1 MKKYNFLILTFVF
14 VLLNGCDKDEIINDI
29 IDSKITAKEKLNE
42 VLTKARA
49 DYSADA
55 QLVAIYGRDVSTTG
69 EVDLSNT
76 SSVSTFV
83 YVVQSDQLQS
93 NEFYVPVFGAGP
105 VKSPVNFSTMLS
117 FIKDTTASDVMGTVF
132 GKLATVGIDP
142 AAAYDDSP
150 LAVSKALN
158 AGGSTFLNQNAGS
171 KIDMF
176 LVPGKSIDTTLTV
189 SNTADWIVN
198 FYADNKSLVLWI
210 RGNNVTTISGN

>member
-1 MKKYNFLILTFVF
+1 MRNYIYVVLISLIVF
-14 VLLNGCDKDEIINDI
+14 IPGCDKDEIINNI
-29 IDSKITAKEKLNE
+29 IDSKITAKEKLGE
-42 VLTKARA
+42 VITKARSDFA
-49 DYSADA
+49 ADA
-55 QLVAIYGRDVSTTG
+55 QLAAIYGRDVDTAG
-69 EVDLSNT
+69 EVDISNT
-76 SSVSTFV
+76 SSLSTFV
-83 YVVQSDQLQS
+83 YVVQSDQMQS

-117 FIKDTTASDVMGTVF
+117 FIKDTTASNVMGNVF

-142 AAAYDDSP
+142 DAAYDDSP
-150 LAVSKALN
+150 QAVSKALN

-198 FYADNKSLVLWI
+198 FYSDNKSLVLWI
-210 RGNNVTTISGN
+210 RGNNVTPISGN

>member
-1 MKKYNFLILTFVF
+1 MRKYIYVVLISLIV
-14 VLLNGCDKDEIINDI
+14 VIPGCDKDEIINNI
-29 IDSKITAKEKLNE
+29 LDSKITAKEKLGE

-49 DYSADA
+49 DFAADA
-55 QLVAIYGRDVSTTG
+55 QLAAIYGRDVNTAG
-69 EVDLSNT
+69 EVDIANT
-76 SSVSTFV
+76 SSLSTFV
-83 YVVQSDQLQS
+83 YVVQSDQMQS

-117 FIKDTTASDVMGTVF
+117 FIKDTTASSVMGSVF

-150 LAVSKALN
+150 QAVSKALN
-158 AGGSTFLNQNAGS
+158 AGGNTFLNQNAGS

-198 FYADNKSLVLWI
+198 FYSENKSLVLWI

>member
-1 MKKYNFLILTFVF
+1 MRKYIYVVLISLIV
-14 VLLNGCDKDEIINDI
+14 VIHGCDKDEIINNI
-29 IDSKITAKEKLNE
+29 IDSKITAKEKLGE
-42 VLTKARA
+42 VLTKARSDFA
-49 DYSADA
+49 ADA
-55 QLVAIYGRDVSTTG
+55 QLAAIYGRDVSTAG
-69 EVDLSNT
+69 EVDIANT
-76 SSVSTFV
+76 SSLSTFV
-83 YVVQSDQLQS
+83 YVVQSDQMQS

-117 FIKDTTASDVMGTVF
+117 FIKDTTASNVMGNVF

-142 AAAYDDSP
+142 DAAYDDSP
-150 LAVSKALN
+150 QAVSKALN

-198 FYADNKSLVLWI
+198 FYSDNKSLVLWI
-210 RGNNVTTISGN
+210 RGNSVTTISGN

>member
-1 MKKYNFLILTFVF
+1 MRKYIFL
-14 VLLNGCDKDEIINDI
+14 VLISLLVIISGCDKDEIINNL
-29 IDSKITAKEKLNE
+29 IDSKITATEKLGE

-49 DYSADA
+49 DFSGDA
-55 QLVAIYGRDVSTTG
+55 LLAAIYGRDVSTTG
-69 EVDLSNT
+69 EVDLANN
-76 SSVSTFV
+76 SSLSTFV

-117 FIKDTTASDVMGTVF
+117 FIKDTTASTVMGTVF

-150 LAVSKALN
+150 QAISKALN
-158 AGGSTFLNQNAGS
+158 AGGNAFMNQNTGS

-189 SNTADWIVN
+189 SNTADWIMN
-198 FYADNKSLVLWI
+198 FYSENKSLVLWI
-210 RGNNVTTISGN
+210 RGNNITIISGN